1 MTRNNADF
9 EAGRSWT
16 EADFPTV
23 KTVMSLK
30 ALGEAGT
37 EYGTEAKNLTEEDLL
52 QKDSYGKSFNQS
64 KLTADIAKNGVKEPI
79 EVQYDHEEDPGLRFS
94 ILNGH
99 HRYIAARNAGLTHV
113 PVHITGSLRGKL
125 PESHEL

>member
-1 MTRNNADF
+1 MGRNNGEF
-9 EAGRSWT
+9 QEGRSWT

-23 KTVMSLK
+23 NTVMSVK

-52 QKDSYGKSFNQS
+52 QKDSYGKPFNQN

-79 EVQYDHEEDPGLRFS
+79 EVQYDHQEEPGLRFA

-113 PVHITGSLRGKL
+113 PVRITGSLRGKL
-125 PESHEL
+125 PKPHEL